1 MKPTLRP
8 TQSDPNSPCHDAT
21 TTLPGALL
29 VVIVVVVGGSFNPV
43 HLQHIH
49 LFYVARRHRILRLS
63 TCWPDTAL
71 SPRMDL
77 AHAAPRKKSVLKF
90 AHRQRL
96 VRMALA
102 TAPAPRPTPTPSA
115 LPHGQ
120 DTRWLTDPRR
130 GAADPT
136 RFWQLPDPLAL
147 NIVQAGR
154 HERRAE
160 EGDAALKSEG
170 TWGSGGSQY
179 PWNSPL
185 VVALFVAAAA
195 LAAAFAFVQANVA
208 RNPII
213 PVALLSERRLL
224 ATMMATFFFGCSFN
238 GLIFYVL
245 QWYQIVMGASATSA
259 GLRSFPLILGG
270 VLFAV
275 LASLLSS
282 ATGHAWAFIPTSGL
296 LLSLGAALCSLLSET
311 TPTLHQTLILLTP
324 GVGGGLAM
332 QTLVLLTQFAAPP
345 QASVSAVNAL
355 AAFCESLGGAIGLSA
370 FAAAFNAAAFNA
382 VLPGNVQQNVAAA
395 NVTLTFTVPGVD
407 EESLY
412 KSAALVRT
420 VLPEDQWTPVV
431 HGYLESLRVV
441 FYMIVATSGMVAVCS
456 LFMRKK
462 RLPSGKGVRL
472 NH

>member
-1 MKPTLRP
+1 MVG
-8 TQSDPNSPCHDAT
+8 SVVC
-21 TTLPGALL
+21 LL
-29 VVIVVVVGGSFNPV
+29 VP
-43 HLQHIH
+43 LQ
-49 LFYVARRHRILRLS
+49 
-63 TCWPDTAL
+63 
-71 SPRMDL
+71 
-77 AHAAPRKKSVLKF
+77 
-90 AHRQRL
+90 
-96 VRMALA
+96 
-102 TAPAPRPTPTPSA
+102 
-115 LPHGQ
+115 
-120 DTRWLTDPRR
+120 
-130 GAADPT
+130 
-136 RFWQLPDPLAL
+136 
-147 NIVQAGR
+147 
-154 HERRAE
+154 
-160 EGDAALKSEG
+160 
-170 TWGSGGSQY
+170 SGGSQY

-345 QASVSAVNAL
+345 QASVSAVTAL

-370 FAAAFNAAAFNA
+370 FAAAFNA
-382 VLPGNVQQNVAAA
+382 VLPGNVWQNVVAA